1 MTRPTASPLL
11 GPLSRLAADT
21 RRPARVPLTALVR
34 RQIFCPYLA
43 IERRDQRHQRA
54 PRTLLM
60 NSVWH
65 SRDVILL
72 RPEDIKATLEP
83 NVCAAGIYSTRIPE
97 LSVGTIGKN
106 RAALGTGLGFAAQA
120 GMRRI
125 LCLIPLLFLVIAP
138 VAADPGN
145 PQGQEHSQAG
155 GRGWARGRGHVG
167 QEQRVA
173 VPEPSSLALFGVG
186 ALTVLIRRR
195 RAGRQM

>member
-1 MTRPTASPLL
+1 VISATSATNTA
-11 GPLSRLAADT
+11 DEQ
-21 RRPARVPLTALVR
+21 
-34 RQIFCPYLA
+34 RQ
-43 IERRDQRHQRA
+43 
-54 PRTLLM
+54 
-60 NSVWH
+60 H

-72 RPEDIKATLEP
+72 RPEDINATLEP

-106 RAALGTGLGFAAQA
+106 RAVSGTGLGFAAQSD
-120 GMRRI
+120 MKRI
-125 LCLIPLLFLVIAP
+125 LCLIPLLFFVVTP
-138 VAADPGN
+138 VAADRGN

-167 QEQRVA
+167 QEQRVVVP

-195 RAGRQM
+195 RAGLQM